1 MDLSPEQKQRILDEE
16 TQRIAAEEQYRNQ
29 IREQLAAK
37 ASASKTPSAEIVKPP
52 ERSNRLPLVIGLCV
66 VALIVIGGVIF
77 KVQNSSTTSDITS
90 TKAPAMPVKLTT
102 AQIAAKATP
111 AVVVVENFNE
121 DGVKASQGSGYLYS
135 DDGIVVTNY
144 HVIRGASSLSIT
156 VPSTGKARVEN
167 VLGYSPE
174 TDVAII
180 QLPQRVT
187 ASLETEGA
195 QSAKVG
201 DHVVAIG
208 APLGLES
215 TVSEGIIS
223 ALRDAGGIHLIQ
235 TTASISPGSSGG
247 PLLNDYGK
255 VIGLTTAKVQN
266 GENLNLVLSSTHI
279 NDLVSRKRDIPLSK
293 MLTETLVSDHI
304 ATNTLSVPA
313 RNIVTL
319 SFVVRSEQGALLDGS
334 YSVSGGSGNDVGVV
348 LLTNDNKV
356 LVNSGIV
363 KSEGQLRQRLP
374 RGSYLIMFDNRF
386 STFTSKSVSPN
397 FTLAYY
403 R

>member
-1 MDLSPEQKQRILDEE
+1 
-16 TQRIAAEEQYRNQ
+16 
-29 IREQLAAK
+29 
-37 ASASKTPSAEIVKPP
+37 
-52 ERSNRLPLVIGLCV
+52 
-66 VALIVIGGVIF
+66 
-77 KVQNSSTTSDITS
+77 
-90 TKAPAMPVKLTT
+90 MPVKLTT